1 MPYFGSGVSAWGVSV
16 TTVMRKDQKQ
26 KVPYVE
32 IGLVAKSWVG
42 EGHQQQG
49 DVVSALYIL
58 KEDSR
63 WDREGVRVWPQAR
76 PGRRLS

>member
-16 TTVMRKDQKQ
+16 TTVMRKGQKQ

-58 KEDSR
+58 
-63 WDREGVRVWPQAR
+63 
-76 PGRRLS
+76 